1 MAQSE
6 IVTVAPISLPLETQS
21 KDSVKLAI
29 VGQGAIGG
37 LLALQCYKQ
46 GYNYQLLLRKNATSE
61 KPFSLQIEDIRQ
73 QVTTISPH
81 ISALNQVGDFD
92 LLILPIKAYQVL
104 PALIAIQKRIQPHHI
119 IVLLHNG
126 MGTIEQVKQL
136 LPENPCIAAT
146 TSYGAFKPA
155 PAYVKQT
162 GLGETHLGWITPCD
176 PNVQPIV
183 EKSLSTLLP
192 PSVWHQDI
200 SLALWKKLAV
210 NAVINPLTAIKNIK
224 NGELADKQ
232 FSPLTCDICV
242 EISLIMKHIGYQIE
256 ADELVEIVMQVIDK
270 TADNY
275 SSMHQD
281 IYHNRKTEIE
291 FINGYVVQKAL
302 ALGLNVPKSV
312 PQNEKLLRQIKELS
326 KTS

>member
-1 MAQSE
+1 M
-6 IVTVAPISLPLETQS
+6 TSLT
-21 KDSVKLAI
+21 LAI

-37 LLALQCYKQ
+37 LLASQCHKLSYD
-46 GYNYQLLLRKNATSE
+46 YQLLLRKKNSQKTN
-61 KPFSLQIEDIRQ
+61 FSLQIEDIKQ
-73 QVTTISPH
+73 QVIHLQPQTSQIEQ
-81 ISALNQVGDFD
+81 AKNLD

-104 PALIAIQKRIQPHHI
+104 PALKSMQKNIQPHQV

-136 LPENPCIAAT
+136 FPNNPCIAAT

-176 PNVQPIV
+176 PKVQPIV
-183 EKSLSTLLP
+183 EKTLSTLLP
-192 PSVWHQDI
+192 PSVWHPNI
-200 SLALWKKLAV
+200 SLALWKKLTV
-210 NAVINPLTAIKNIK
+210 NAAINPLTAIKNIK
-224 NGELADKQ
+224 NGKVADKQ
-232 FSPLTCDICV
+232 FSPLICDICA
-242 EISLIMKHIGYQIE
+242 EISLVIKHIGYQIE
-256 ADELVEIVMQVIDK
+256 AEELVEIVMQVIDK

-291 FINGYVVQKAL
+291 FINGYVVKKANE
-302 ALGLNVPKSV
+302 LGIPVPHNQSLLN
-312 PQNEKLLRQIKELS
+312 QILDLEN
-326 KTS
+326 TH